1 MNLVILGTAAGG
13 GFPQWNCNCKYCES
27 GRSTPATVARR
38 LHASIGLSVR
48 EGNWF
53 LVNATPD
60 VRLQIENTKDLHPGP
75 GVRET
80 PIRGI
85 FLTDAEL
92 DHTIGLLMLREGSN
106 LRIFGSSPILT
117 AMSSSFPVA
126 SILSKYAT
134 LEWCRLNSGRPVEIE
149 DGLLRVNPFFVDRKP
164 PRYVETEPDESSSD
178 WVIGYR
184 FEDVTS
190 GGSVAILP
198 QLGRFDDDIIDGIVD
213 SDYILL
219 DGTFCYE
226 DDLQRAGVTGR
237 TASQMG
243 HLPLFGDAGIISGI
257 KKVNA
262 RRRLLGKMPAKT
274 LLLHINNTNPVM
286 LPGSEERKVLS
297 DSEIEVVDDGL
308 LLCI

>member
-1 MNLVILGTAAGG
+1 M
-13 GFPQWNCNCKYCES
+13 S
-27 GRSTPATVARR
+27 GS
-38 LHASIGLSVR
+38 

-60 VRLQIENTKDLHPGP
+60 VRLQIENTKELHPGP

-92 DHTIGLLMLREGSN
+92 DHTIGLLMLREGSK
-106 LRIFGSSPILT
+106 LQVFGSSPILK

-134 LEWCRLNSGRPVEIE
+134 FEWCQLNCGEPVEIE
-149 DGLLRVNPFFVDRKP
+149 DGLRVNPFFVDRKP
-164 PRYVETEPDESSSD
+164 PRYVEAAPDESSSD

-184 FEDVTS
+184 FEDVIS

-198 QLGRFDDDIIDGIVD
+198 QLGRCDDDIVDEIVD

-226 DDLQRAGVTGR
+226 DDLRRAGVMGR

-243 HLPLFGDAGIISGI
+243 HLPLFGDAGIVNGI
-257 KKVNA
+257 NEVNS
-262 RRRLLGKMPAKT
+262 RRRLFGKAPAKT
-274 LLLHINNTNPVM
+274 LLLHINNTNPVL
-286 LPGSEERKVLS
+286 LPDSEERKILS
-297 DSEIEVVDDGL
+297 DSDIEVVDDGF